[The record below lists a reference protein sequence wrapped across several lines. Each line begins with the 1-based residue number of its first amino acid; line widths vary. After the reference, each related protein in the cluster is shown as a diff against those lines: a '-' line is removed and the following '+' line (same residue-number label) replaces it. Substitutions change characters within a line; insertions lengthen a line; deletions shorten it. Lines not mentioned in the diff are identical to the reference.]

1 MSTKLPADFS
11 RLAWANLAAQLAE
24 QTCLAAVPL
33 VAVLALK
40 SGAGEI
46 GLLAAFQTLPF
57 LLFAIPLGLVADRM
71 PRQRLM
77 VLAEV
82 LRSGSLAGLLATL
95 LLGWTSITLL
105 AILGFLGALGTVAF
119 SVAAPALAS
128 TLVERKDLARAN
140 GRMELARSAA
150 YTGGPALA
158 GALVAWAGAPF
169 AFVLATV
176 LSVAALMLML
186 RITEPARLPP
196 PPRHPWLEL
205 QDGTRFVW
213 RHRLLQPILLTG
225 VAWNLAWFVLQAA
238 YVPYAVG
245 KLGMTAAEVGTTLAV
260 YGLGM
265 VTGALLAA
273 RLVARVPFGRAIQIG
288 PLFSVVASALMLA
301 TWWLPSGVLAAFAF
315 FWFGLGP
322 TVWVITSTTLRQ
334 TVTPSDL
341 LGKVNGVFLTVSM
354 GARPLGA
361 ALGGFVGS
369 QWSEE
374 ACLVLSLVLFLV
386 QFALIFY
393 SPISQLAGLPLPEP
407 AKSSKQSL

>member
-1 MSTKLPADFS
+1 MSTKLSHDFS
-11 RLAWANLAAQLAE
+11 LLAWANLAAQLAE
-24 QTCLAAVPL
+24 QICLAAVPL

-82 LRSGSLAGLLATL
+82 LRAGSLAGLLVAL
-95 LLGWTSITLL
+95 LLGWISIALL
-105 AILGFLGALGTVAF
+105 AALGFLGALGTVAF
-119 SVAAPALAS
+119 SVAAPALVS
-128 TLVERKDLARAN
+128 SLVERKDLARAN

-186 RITEPARLPP
+186 RIKEPSRQPP

-205 QDGTRFVW
+205 QDGTQFVW
-213 RHRLLQPILLTG
+213 HHRLLQPILLTG

-238 YVPYAVG
+238 YVPYAIG

-273 RLVARVPFGRAIQIG
+273 RLVARIPFGRAIQIG
-288 PLFSVVASALMLA
+288 PLFSVVASALLLA
-301 TWWLPSGVLAAFAF
+301 TWLLPNGWLAGFAF

-341 LGKVNGVFLTVSM
+341 LGKVNGVFLTVNM

-374 ACLVLSLVLFLV
+374 ACLVLSLVLFFIQL
-386 QFALIFY
+386 AIIFY
-393 SPISQLAGLPLPEP
+393 SPISQLANLPSPESVKP
-407 AKSSKQSL
+407 KNQML